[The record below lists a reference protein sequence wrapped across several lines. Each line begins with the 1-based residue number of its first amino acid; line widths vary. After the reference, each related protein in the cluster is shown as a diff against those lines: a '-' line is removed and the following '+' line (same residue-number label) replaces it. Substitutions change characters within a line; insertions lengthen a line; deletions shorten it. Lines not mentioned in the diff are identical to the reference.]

1 MQTKMKDFQQRI
13 NSIVKKGS
21 NGQIVMMELPT
32 DTYFSYS
39 SAVIRTLTMKGFDGV
54 YISFQRPLGNVT
66 SLLKQQ
72 KINTKNILF
81 LDIASILGEAAGNP
95 QQAVAGMPADINI
108 DELVKAIYTMLDN
121 LRSRK
126 RFIFIDSLTPIALY
140 KPLSEV
146 MRFSEFLSRTV
157 RSHELENVILIFSVA
172 QELAQ
177 KKFIRDIA
185 MRVDEVITL

>member
-126 RFIFIDSLTPIALY
+126 RFIFIDSLTTIALY

>member
-1 MQTKMKDFQQRI
+1 MKDFQQRI

-126 RFIFIDSLTPIALY
+126 RFIFIDSLTTIALY